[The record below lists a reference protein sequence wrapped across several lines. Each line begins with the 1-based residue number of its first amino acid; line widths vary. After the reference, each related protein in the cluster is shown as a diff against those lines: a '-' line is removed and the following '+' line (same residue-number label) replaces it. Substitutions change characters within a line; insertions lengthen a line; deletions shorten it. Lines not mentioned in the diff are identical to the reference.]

1 MLDLSDYKEVKNRR
15 VREAGSFG
23 ISDPSA
29 IEKMI
34 PHNPEAEEAVIGSL
48 LIDRDIILKV
58 SGILEPS
65 DFFSLERSSIYQ
77 AILDLYANRA
87 PADLITLR
95 NELRERGLLGEEEG
109 QVRSSYLIN
118 LMRATPTPV
127 HVRHYAEIVR
137 KYSALRKLI
146 TFGARATTAGFA
158 VQEEPGTAFAEVATQ
173 LQELLNWWKRGQ
185 EQDYFMRHEASLDQR
200 AGHCFKR

>member
-1 MLDLSDYKEVKNRR
+1 MLNLTKYKDAKSRR
-15 VREAGSFG
+15 VRDAEGFG
-23 ISDPSA
+23 VSDGTGV
-29 IEKMI
+29 EKAI

-58 SGILEPS
+58 SGILEPN
-65 DFFSLERSSIYQ
+65 DFFSFEQGSIYQ

-109 QVRSSYLIN
+109 QVKSSYLIN
-118 LMRATPTPV
+118 LMRSTPTPV
-127 HVRHYAEIVR
+127 HIKHYAQIVR

-146 TFGARATTAGFA
+146 TFGVRATTAGFG
-158 VQEEPGTAFAEVATQ
+158 VQEET
-173 LQELLNWWKRGQ
+173 R
-185 EQDYFMRHEASLDQR
+185 
-200 AGHCFKR
+200 

>member
-1 MLDLSDYKEVKNRR
+1 LVTINLNLKWRFPLLSFFILYITTKE
-15 VREAGSFG
+15 GF
-23 ISDPSA
+23 ISA
-29 IEKMI
+29 KLCQNHFYTYFFLGCTGIEKAI

-58 SGILEPS
+58 AGILEPS
-65 DFFSLERSSIYQ
+65 DFFSFERGSIYQ

-118 LMRATPTPV
+118 LMRSTPTPV
-127 HVRHYAEIVR
+127 HVQHYGWGVYFAPSVR
-137 KYSALRKLI
+137 
-146 TFGARATTAGFA
+146 T
-158 VQEEPGTAFAEVATQ
+158 V
-173 LQELLNWWKRGQ
+173 
-185 EQDYFMRHEASLDQR
+185 
-200 AGHCFKR
+200 